1 MTVKPIALSLC
12 TVALLGLAACG
23 HSKGD
28 RALSGG
34 AIGAG
39 AGAVGGALIGG
50 SPLAG
55 AVIGGAAGAATGA
68 LTNEND
74 VNLGKPVWK

>member
-1 MTVKPIALSLC
+1 MKLQQTLAVAA
-12 TVALLGLAACG
+12 VALMLTACG

-28 RALSGG
+28 RALSGA

-50 SPLAG
+50 HAAGGALLGG
-55 AVIGGAAGAATGA
+55 AVGAAAGA
-68 LTNEND
+68 LTDERQID
-74 VNLGKPVWK
+74 LGKPAWE